1 VTRTICTLLFGAS
14 LLLPGSGAGLDFNG
28 EELPWA
34 IVDQPYTS
42 PSLVLEGAARCPVGD
57 GSFTVQGALPP
68 GLAMT
73 GLGQFTGVP
82 GTIGTY
88 RISVRARDTC
98 GGAVRPVTLV
108 VTGAPILVVQ
118 TEALEFRC
126 RRGGARPA
134 PQSVL
139 VSGTWPNTSYYI
151 DRPEAPWLHAAPTSG
166 RIPKTGAAVEA
177 DRVEI
182 SVEPGQLASGS
193 YEAKL
198 SFWTWRGVNVPTV
211 RVRFVVE

>member
-1 VTRTICTLLFGAS
+1 MTRTICILFGAS
-14 LLLPGSGAGLDFNG
+14 LLVPGSGLALDFSA

-42 PSLVLEGAARCPVGD
+42 PSLILEGAARCPAGD
-57 GSFTVQGALPP
+57 GSFTAQGALPP
-68 GLAMT
+68 GLAIT

-82 GTIGTY
+82 SRIGTY
-88 RISVRARDTC
+88 QIPVRAVNTC
-98 GGAVRPVTLV
+98 GAAVRPVTLV

-118 TEALEFRC
+118 TEALEFRW
-126 RRGGARPA
+126 RRGSARPA

-151 DRPEAPWLHAAPTSG
+151 DRPEAPWLYASPSSG

-182 SVEPGQLASGS
+182 SVEPGQLTTGT
-193 YEAKL
+193 YESRL